1 MRYHFV
7 VNGYAEDVLRQMEEQ
22 MGFAQKYLD
31 GMEQGEAIIYC
42 RTAEDVQR
50 LGVHHSKEA
59 VLIRAKEYAAEAVLH
74 GLCNRTGTEEL
85 YIFGNDDSSIE
96 LSVRMAA
103 RLSGSSVTE
112 AKKIR
117 TSEKPEGD
125 SGSGNKLHATKMVY
139 ANHMEAVFAME
150 KGPYC
155 ISLAR
160 GAESQE
166 LKKGDFVI
174 KEEIICENM
183 AEHIVSQEFYPEA
196 SEGRLDKAKIL
207 LAVGRG
213 IKNKE
218 NMAVIDKTAGC
229 LKAEVAVSR
238 PAAMNA
244 WKPMNRLIGVSGAMV
259 GPEVCITAG
268 VSGAAAFYAGIEKS
282 KYIVAINID
291 AKAPIMKMADVA
303 IVEDFLPIMEE
314 LNNICK

>member
-7 VNGYAEDVLRQMEEQ
+7 VNGYADDVLRQMEEQ
-22 MGFAQKYLD
+22 MGFAQKYLN

-42 RTAEDVQR
+42 RTAKDVQR
-50 LGVHHSKEA
+50 LGNHHSKEA
-59 VLIRAKEYAAEAVLH
+59 VLIKAGEYAPETVLH
-74 GLCNRTGTEEL
+74 GLCDRTGTEEL

-112 AKKIR
+112 A
-117 TSEKPEGD
+117 EKLQIPEESAGD
-125 SGSGNKLHATKMVY
+125 SESNNKIHVTKMVY
-139 ANHMEAVFAME
+139 ANHMEAAFIME
-150 KGPYC
+150 RGPYC

-160 GAESQE
+160 GIESQE
-166 LKKGDFVI
+166 LKMGGFVI
-174 KEEIICENM
+174 KEEISCENM
-183 AEHIVSQEFYPEA
+183 AEHIVSQRFYPEA
-196 SEGRLDKAKIL
+196 SEGGLVEAKVIL
-207 LAVGRG
+207 AAGRG

-218 NMAVIDKTAGC
+218 NMAVIDKTARC

-282 KYIVAINID
+282 KFIVAINTD
-291 AKAPIMKMADVA
+291 EKAPIMKMADVA
-303 IVEDFLPIMEE
+303 VVEDFFPIMEE